1 MALDKVLSIY
11 SYSSSFCIYKLI
23 FLSRNFRFTI
33 TKVNKAVRNPA
44 WRSPLLQKNFIQK
57 YPPEKNIF
65 QFMFISKY
73 PNFTVVEFDRMVY
86 EEIKLCGKEIT
97 NLYIE
102 DLQLKYLPDDIFLFM
117 PNLKWLDLRYVIF
130 PTFTLHHFY
139 HFKSINDK

>member
-1 MALDKVLSIY
+1 
-11 SYSSSFCIYKLI
+11 
-23 FLSRNFRFTI
+23 
-33 TKVNKAVRNPA
+33 
-44 WRSPLLQKNFIQK
+44 
-57 YPPEKNIF
+57 
-65 QFMFISKY
+65 MFISKY

-130 PTFTLHHFY
+130 PTSTLHHLY
-139 HFKSINDK
+139 YFKSINDK